1 MTSKNVQIILTKNLE
16 PSYLKLGPVNKN
28 YIQVF
33 YPLNSQDEE
42 FTKLYIQTPKMRV
55 PWEKKERK
63 TKQGKVFAYSLTA
76 STDHVG
82 TSKNITNI
90 DLFREKILKIE
101 DKIKSSLP
109 SDFKNKTFY
118 SSLWQGNN
126 SDFKPTM
133 RLSIP
138 CYNDEAK
145 VAVYKDKDS
154 VEVERVTARSVC
166 SFIIVLDSIWSTFD
180 KVGINWNIDEIV
192 IWDEIKIVSKT
203 RCMVREEEDDDDE

>member
-1 MTSKNVQIILTKNLE
+1 MTVQIVLTKNLE
-16 PSYLKLGPVNKN
+16 PSYVKLGPVNKN

-33 YPLNSQDEE
+33 YPLNSQDDE

-63 TKQGKVFAYSLTA
+63 TKQGKVFSYSLVA
-76 STDHVG
+76 STDHIG
-82 TSKNITNI
+82 TSKNIKNI
-90 DLFREKILKIE
+90 EMFRSKILEIE
-101 DKIKSSLP
+101 TKIKSLLP

-126 SDFKPTM
+126 PDFKPTM

-138 CYNDEAK
+138 CYNEEAK
-145 VAVYKDKDS
+145 VVVYKDGDNVDIDRILPK
-154 VEVERVTARSVC
+154 TVC
-166 SFIIVLDSIWSTFD
+166 TFIIVLDSIWSTSD

-192 IWDEIKIVSKT
+192 ICDESKST
-203 RCMVREEEDDDDE
+203 PKPRFMMREEDDDDE